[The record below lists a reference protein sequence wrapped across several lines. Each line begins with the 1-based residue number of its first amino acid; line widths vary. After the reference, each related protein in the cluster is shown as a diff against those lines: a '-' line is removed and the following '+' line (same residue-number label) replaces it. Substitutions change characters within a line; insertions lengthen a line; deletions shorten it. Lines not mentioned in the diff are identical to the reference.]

1 MRPIGERIA
10 MRLPRII
17 TQHFGRD
24 AEDPE
29 RAAQRSAVANRDN
42 PFLAA
47 RTEFMNAFGDL
58 AVGKRNWQLIAFA
71 LMGLVTLVTIAYVRV
86 AHAPGVV
93 PYIVQ
98 VDRLGQVVQVGP
110 ADALKRPE
118 DRLIASELAQ
128 FVRAIRTVL
137 PAAAEAAEA
146 ELLQRGY
153 AFVAPPAAAFLN
165 DYFADPR
172 HDPRVLGQRLSRQV
186 DVAAVLRVPNSDV
199 WRLEWTETERSSEPA
214 GVTRTAAW
222 EGYVAV
228 RLVPPLSAAT
238 IQQNPLGLAITS
250 VNWTE
255 LGDSTGAGAAGSAG
269 STPEPPVRA
278 PWDTTL
284 SRGVKP

>member
-1 MRPIGERIA
+1 

-17 TQHFGRD
+17 TQHFVRD
-24 AEDPE
+24 ADDPE
-29 RAAQRSAVANRDN
+29 LTSPSAVSASRDN
-42 PFLAA
+42 PFLTA

-71 LMGLVTLVTIAYVRV
+71 LMGLLSLVTIAYVRV

-98 VDRLGQVVQVGP
+98 VDRVGRVAQVGP
-110 ADALKRPE
+110 ADALRRPE

-137 PAAAEAAEA
+137 PAAAQAAEA

-153 AFVAPPAAAFLN
+153 AFAAPQAAAFLN
-165 DYFADPR
+165 DYFADPK

-186 DVAAVLRVPNSDV
+186 EVAAVLRVPKSDV

-222 EGYVAV
+222 EGYVTV
-228 RLVPPLSAAT
+228 RLVPPASAAT
-238 IQQNPLGLAITS
+238 IQQNPLGLFITS
-250 VNWTE
+250 VSWTE
-255 LGDSTGAGAAGSAG
+255 LGETTAAGAAGGPGAAG
-269 STPEPPVRA
+269 PTPDPATPGA
-278 PWDTTL
+278 WDTTL
-284 SRGVKP
+284 FRGAKP